1 MPNVYKPKRTC
12 KSSLLQCKVI
22 YVNKLYIYI
31 SLAGMVGAPWDL
43 QAEGHRRGE
52 DIDLVVPAE
61 LWPNGNRTRHVS
73 TLYRPPGLPICSRS
87 PAQTVSPCK
96 GGTQAGHCSLWT
108 STRNGG
114 QLGTQRIWP

>member
-1 MPNVYKPKRTC
+1 M
-12 KSSLLQCKVI
+12 
-22 YVNKLYIYI
+22 
-31 SLAGMVGAPWDL
+31 GASWDL
-43 QAEGHRRGE
+43 EVEGHRRGE
-52 DIDLVVPAE
+52 GTDLVAPAE

-73 TLYRPPGLPICSRS
+73 TLYRPPGLPICSWS

-114 QLGTQRIWP
+114 